1 MVEEHGLDLDDLVVL
16 LLLHLNIGVDLLE
29 AVLYRCK
36 GLGQGHGPALLNGVG
51 HLLEHHRVGVDV
63 RHREAAAGISPDV
76 LGHGCFGLI
85 GPGHDGLVVVVGRG
99 HHVVAGKE
107 EDGRKAE
114 QGKVD
119 AVVPGVVED
128 ALDAIGRR
136 RHTEKADDEGYILIH
151 RLALQLSTLAAL
163 GGAQFLGQLRLL
175 GEVVRRAPEL
185 AHALLGLFR
194 ELGQSAGSFLRL
206 LAGKL
211 GLTGSAQTG
220 DVRLFLRQNFQQGVH
235 VPLILEVALL
245 LLAAVVLH
253 HEVSHRGEH
262 PLAGETALTHGDPL
276 EHPADAAVGQII
288 PAVDVEAVEIEGFF
302 AHAAG
307 ADLFTGF
314 LIGFQRCLV
323 QMGKAQLCRMKQHRR
338 SPSFFSLI
346 LPL

>member
-1 MVEEHGLDLDDLVVL
+1 MLGVFRQLRQLAGGLFGL
-16 LLLHLNIGVDLLE
+16 LLLHGLLPCR
-29 AVLYRCK
+29 A
-36 GLGQGHGPALLNGVG
+36 QP
-51 HLLEHHRVGVDV
+51 
-63 RHREAAAGISPDV
+63 
-76 LGHGCFGLI
+76 
-85 GPGHDGLVVVVGRG
+85 
-99 HHVVAGKE
+99 
-107 EDGRKAE
+107 
-114 QGKVD
+114 
-119 AVVPGVVED
+119 
-128 ALDAIGRR
+128 LD
-136 RHTEKADDEGYILIH
+136 
-151 RLALQLSTLAAL
+151 
-163 GGAQFLGQLRLL
+163 LRLL
-175 GEVVRRAPEL
+175 
-185 AHALLGLFR
+185 F
-194 ELGQSAGSFLRL
+194 GQN
-206 LAGKL
+206 
-211 GLTGSAQTG
+211 
-220 DVRLFLRQNFQQGVH
+220 VQQGVH

-307 ADLFTGF
+307 ADLFAGF